1 MILLPAR
8 TSQIVR
14 LLMNSHSFSSRTLM
28 EALHKNVEWTEVIKV
43 LTPFSGGIYL
53 SLYRYT
59 FVFAIVK
66 IHPSE
71 MAVLLKEFL
80 RT

>member
-28 EALHKNVEWTEVIKV
+28 EALLENVEWTEMIEV
-43 LTPFSGGIYL
+43 LTPFSGGSISLLVSLLGHHSNLKLTYL
-53 SLYRYT
+53 GAR
-59 FVFAIVK
+59 
-66 IHPSE
+66 
-71 MAVLLKEFL
+71 
-80 RT
+80 